1 MEGELMSSISREPS
15 SFRDPSGFM
24 FKKNNEF
31 YRQVNFYYKDDYDR
45 LMNSGL
51 YEELVRNSLLVPHE
65 EVNLLEAPEPDTAYK
80 VIKPKK
86 IPFISYA
93 YEWSFEQLKDAALLT
108 LKIQKLALEYGMSLK
123 DGSSYNVQF
132 HEGKPIFIDT
142 LSFEK
147 YEEGKPWVAYRQ
159 FCQHFYAPLVLMSK
173 YDIRMNQLFRI
184 YIDGIPLD
192 LASKMLPW
200 STRLN
205 FSILSHIHLHAKSQM
220 KYSNKQDVSTGTIFI
235 SKQRLTALIDHLES
249 SIRNLKWQQT
259 NTEWGDY
266 YQKTNYSDKGMK
278 HKEQI
283 VSDYIDRVQAK
294 NVWDLGANI
303 GHFSRIAGNRGIST
317 ISFDIDP
324 AAVNQN
330 YLLVKKNQERNL
342 LPLLLDLTNPSSNI
356 GWANE
361 ERKSFVE
368 RGPTDLIMALAL
380 IHHLVISNNVPIR
393 SVAAF
398 LSKLCRYLIIEFV
411 PLHDSQVQKLLVSRK
426 NIFDDYTQDH
436 FEKQFGEYFDILD
449 SQTVADSVR
458 TIYLM
463 RSKIGL

>member
-1 MEGELMSSISREPS
+1 
-15 SFRDPSGFM
+15 
-24 FKKNNEF
+24 
-31 YRQVNFYYKDDYDR
+31 
-45 LMNSGL
+45 
-51 YEELVRNSLLVPHE
+51 
-65 EVNLLEAPEPDTAYK
+65 
-80 VIKPKK
+80 
-86 IPFISYA
+86 
-93 YEWSFEQLKDAALLT
+93 
-108 LKIQKLALEYGMSLK
+108 
-123 DGSSYNVQF
+123 
-132 HEGKPIFIDT
+132 
-142 LSFEK
+142 
-147 YEEGKPWVAYRQ
+147 GKPWVAYRQ

-303 GHFSRIAGNRGIST
+303 GHFSRIASNRGIST

-436 FEKQFGEYFDILD
+436 FEKQFGEYF
-449 SQTVADSVR
+449 
-458 TIYLM
+458 
-463 RSKIGL
+463 

>member
-1 MEGELMSSISREPS
+1 
-15 SFRDPSGFM
+15 
-24 FKKNNEF
+24 
-31 YRQVNFYYKDDYDR
+31 
-45 LMNSGL
+45 
-51 YEELVRNSLLVPHE
+51 
-65 EVNLLEAPEPDTAYK
+65 
-80 VIKPKK
+80 
-86 IPFISYA
+86 
-93 YEWSFEQLKDAALLT
+93 
-108 LKIQKLALEYGMSLK
+108 
-123 DGSSYNVQF
+123 
-132 HEGKPIFIDT
+132 
-142 LSFEK
+142 
-147 YEEGKPWVAYRQ
+147 
-159 FCQHFYAPLVLMSK
+159 
-173 YDIRMNQLFRI
+173 
-184 YIDGIPLD
+184 
-192 LASKMLPW
+192 
-200 STRLN
+200 
-205 FSILSHIHLHAKSQM
+205 
-220 KYSNKQDVSTGTIFI
+220 
-235 SKQRLTALIDHLES
+235 
-249 SIRNLKWQQT
+249 
-259 NTEWGDY
+259 
-266 YQKTNYSDKGMK
+266 
-278 HKEQI
+278 
-283 VSDYIDRVQAK
+283 
-294 NVWDLGANI
+294 
-303 GHFSRIAGNRGIST
+303 
-317 ISFDIDP
+317 
-324 AAVNQN
+324 NQN